1 MAGLFGRI
9 FKQWFE
15 NAIVDKLADSQTMQ
29 RVAVGAVKGAREA
42 QRLAEESVKDPAKV
56 KDGVFALFEA
66 LKKEASKDLG
76 GIIGAAAPAAAP
88 AALEPPPCAFK
99 GKSVKELKELMGKHG
114 ISSAGMMERSELVSA
129 LKGARVSSTGEK
141 ELR

>member
-15 NAIVDKLADSQTMQ
+15 NAIVEKLADSQTMQ

-76 GIIGAAAPAAAP
+76 GIMGAPAAAP

-99 GKSVKELKELMGKHG
+99 GKSVKELKELRGKHG
-114 ISSAGMMERSELVSA
+114 ISAAGLMERSELVGA
-129 LKGARVSSTGEK
+129 LKAARVSSTGEK